1 MVMHLTQWTAP
12 APGIEVPESDRRRR
26 TTNQQAVPMQVS
38 TIGLDL
44 AKIVFQVHGIDAN
57 ENGARSR
64 SDAYLFVLRL
74 QTLREGI
81 DAPERRDPEPCIL

>member
-1 MVMHLTQWTAP
+1 
-12 APGIEVPESDRRRR
+12 
-26 TTNQQAVPMQVS
+26 MQVS

-64 SDAYLFVLRL
+64 SAYLFVLWL
-74 QTLREGI
+74 QMLREGI
-81 DAPERRDPEPCIL
+81 DAPERPGPEPCILKILRRGAPCQDLPSWFSRC

>member
-1 MVMHLTQWTAP
+1 MHLTQWTAP

-64 SDAYLFVLRL
+64 PDAYLFVLRL
-74 QTLREGI
+74 QTLREGT
-81 DAPERRDPEPCIL
+81 DAPERRGPEPCIL